1 MNPCAVHWG
10 ALLSPEAEPRG
21 LKGPQRSQE
30 RVQDTKFKLERKP
43 SFRTGRA
50 SSPPAFWRVA
60 EKCTHCTPESSQHP
74 TPDAMSESEVNQCS
88 LHTTVTAPEGSWGP
102 SWAGEESI
110 ISTPFIDNCLPSPN
124 HPFLGNPCSY
134 H

>member
-1 MNPCAVHWG
+1 MKPCAVHWG

-50 SSPPAFWRVA
+50 SSPPAFWRVV
-60 EKCTHCTPESSQHP
+60 EKRTHCTLRIQPA
-74 TPDAMSESEVNQCS
+74 PDAGRRDESEVNQCS

-102 SWAGEESI
+102 SWAG
-110 ISTPFIDNCLPSPN
+110 
-124 HPFLGNPCSY
+124 
-134 H
+134 